1 MGKETETY
9 LSSRCLFLYNWK
21 VIAMRVTIPIIS
33 YPMIFSQFWQ
43 ADFVTSPVYLIFK
56 FPVTMGENIRIFH
69 IEIIHLIGCNIT
81 TVIVIIFTKNTFE
94 LLNQLISEI
103 RTYLNSGTNSLMR
116 SKPASEDK
124 SPPSKFILICL
135 CFLMIRCLQYS

>member
-1 MGKETETY
+1 MWILFIVSAPFMVPGQY
-9 LSSRCLFLYNWK
+9 FRWLQFHIMWPFLSPSRLISPHFLF
-21 VIAMRVTIPIIS
+21 S
-33 YPMIFSQFWQ
+33 
-43 ADFVTSPVYLIFK
+43 LIFK
-56 FPVTMGENIRIFH
+56 FPCTMGENIRVFH

>member
-1 MGKETETY
+1 
-9 LSSRCLFLYNWK
+9 
-21 VIAMRVTIPIIS
+21 
-33 YPMIFSQFWQ
+33 MIFSQFWQ

-135 CFLMIRCLQYS
+135 LLSNDKVFTILIKGSFCWYYLRFDILILSQVDALFSFT

>member
-1 MGKETETY
+1 MDLMDPCAFFRKLQFY
-9 LSSRCLFLYNWK
+9 IIWLFLSPS
-21 VIAMRVTIPIIS
+21 RLIS
-33 YPMIFSQFWQ
+33 PYFLFP
-43 ADFVTSPVYLIFK
+43 LIFK
-56 FPVTMGENIRIFH
+56 FPGTMGKNIRIFH
-69 IEIIHLIGCNIT
+69 IEIIYLIGGNIT